1 MTNKIPKIVPRGKW
15 ILVQRV
21 EDDARENENGLI
33 IPSSVEK
40 EQKTQGTVL
49 AVGSEIKDIVPGDI
63 VVYATFVGEIVK
75 TRIKGKEEERV
86 LVLDEDIIAFIK
98 N

>member
-1 MTNKIPKIVPRGKW
+1 MKNKTPKIVPRGKW

-21 EDDARENENGLI
+21 EDDTRENENGLI

-40 EQKTQGTVL
+40 EQKTQGTVE
-49 AVGSEIKDIVPGDI
+49 AVGSDIKDIKAGDV
-63 VVYATFVGEIVK
+63 VVYATFVGEIIKMRV
-75 TRIKGKEEERV
+75 KGKEVERV

>member
-1 MTNKIPKIVPRGKW
+1 MTNKTPKIVPRGKW

-40 EQKTQGTVL
+40 EQKTQGTVE
-49 AVGSEIKDIVPGDI
+49 AVGSDIKDIKAGDI

-75 TRIKGKEEERV
+75 MRVKGKEVERV